1 MRVGQ
6 TFAAYELVAEIGR
19 GGMGEVWKARDT
31 RLDRMVAIK
40 FVQGEFSDRFDREA
54 RAIAALNHVNIC
66 TLYDIGPG
74 YLVME
79 YIEGRPIKG
88 PLPLG
93 DALRL
98 AVEIADALAAA
109 HGKGIIHRDLK
120 PSNILVTKSGVK
132 LVDFGLAK
140 VASSGSALEATASV
154 VTARGQIAGTLP
166 YMSPEQLEG
175 QEADARSDIF
185 AFGAVF
191 YEMLTGRRAFAQP
204 TAASVVAAI
213 LKEDPPPLPSLVPAI
228 PAAVDRTLRKCLEKE
243 PGRRW
248 QTATDLRDELAWIA
262 DSGLKRP
269 VEVPGS
275 ANAAGIAARAKS
287 RRAVHALWVALAAAI
302 GFVALALWPVA
313 PAPPPNTTPFASE
326 AEIETMP
333 AWSPKGD
340 QIAYVADVSGILQ
353 VFTRGLGLSMPTQM
367 TRQRSWCHSPFWSG
381 DGTRIYFLSGG
392 GLYSVALAGGQP
404 QLVLSGFSR
413 AAISPDGKS
422 LAVLRRDA
430 TGRGQ
435 LALSSPVGAPLRPYT
450 DPAIHGLVLNE
461 QASSFAFTR
470 DGRSLGVIA
479 ANHGEPQFWRI
490 PVAGGTPQQMAYPG
504 RDFTFFSWL
513 DDGKRI
519 VTSFTG
525 AQYSPSFVMNLG
537 AGTRYAL
544 TAGTARDGYPAVSP
558 DGHTLAYSTGEAL
571 YGIVEVPLTG
581 APAREVVASSRQAV
595 APSWDPDGTHFAYI
609 TTRSGVAEI
618 SLRNRTDGSE
628 QRIAGQKEFGSE
640 ESQFFDCAMS
650 PDGNHLAYRRYW
662 GAHEIWISPLSGE
675 APVRLWNDPAGASQR
690 GPAWSPDGEWIAYY
704 SEPRG
709 RFAILKIR
717 VGANTLPELVT
728 YTGGSAPPQWSPLG
742 NWIAFRDGNQMRI
755 VSPDGKENKI
765 VSRQRWETYGW
776 SKDGASLYGIVSEEG
791 RHLSLRR
798 WDIATGRE
806 RSIADLGPTPPG
818 FDLANDQG
826 NFWYRGFSIHPDGK
840 SFLTSVYR
848 MQTHIWLMHDFDRPA
863 QLWELLWNRR

>member
-1 MRVGQ
+1 
-6 TFAAYELVAEIGR
+6 
-19 GGMGEVWKARDT
+19 
-31 RLDRMVAIK
+31 MVAIK
-40 FVQGEFSDRFDREA
+40 FVQGEFTDRFDREA
-54 RAIAALNHVNIC
+54 RAIAALNHANIC

-98 AVEIADALAAA
+98 AVEIADGLAAA

-140 VASSGSALEATASV
+140 VASAGSSLAVTVNA
-154 VTARGQIAGTLP
+154 VTAPGQIAGTLP

-175 QEADARSDIF
+175 QEADARTDIF
-185 AFGAVF
+185 AFGAVL
-191 YEMLTGRRAFAQP
+191 YETLTGRRAFAQP

-213 LKEDPPPLPSLVPAI
+213 LKEEPSSVALLVPAI

-262 DSGLKRP
+262 DAILKPP
-269 VEVPGS
+269 VELSPSG
-275 ANAAGIAARAKS
+275 GIAPRPKPWRS
-287 RRAVHALWVALAAAI
+287 VRTLWVALAAAI

-313 PAPPPNTTPFASE
+313 PAPPPDITPFASE

-367 TRQRSWCHSPFWSG
+367 THQRTWCHSPFWSG

-392 GLYSVALAGGQP
+392 GLYSVAVAGGQP
-404 QLVLSGFSR
+404 QLVSSGFSH

-422 LAVLRRDA
+422 LAVLRRNA
-430 TGRGQ
+430 AGRGQ

-450 DPAIHGLVLNE
+450 DPAIDGLVLNE

-470 DGRSLGVIA
+470 DGRYLGVIA

-490 PVAGGTPQQMAYPG
+490 PVAGGVPRQMAYPG

-513 DDGKRI
+513 NDGKRI

-525 AQYSPSFVMNLG
+525 AQYSPSFVVNLG

-558 DGHTLAYSTGEAL
+558 DGHALAYSTGEAL
-571 YGIVEVPLTG
+571 YGIVEVSLTG
-581 APAREVVASSRQAV
+581 APAHEVVASSRQAV
-595 APSWDPDGTHFAYI
+595 APSWAPDGVHFAYI

-628 QRIAGQKEFGSE
+628 RRIAGQNEFGSE

-650 PDGNHLAYRRYW
+650 PDGNHLAYRRYS
-662 GAHEIWISPLSGE
+662 GSHEIWISPLSGE
-675 APVRLWNDPAGASQR
+675 APVRLWNDPARASQR
-690 GPAWSPDGEWIAYY
+690 GPVWSPDGEWIAYY
-704 SEPRG
+704 SEPGG

-755 VSPDGKENKI
+755 VSPDGKESKI
-765 VSRQRWETYGW
+765 VSGQRWETYGW
-776 SKDGASLYGIVSEEG
+776 SKDGSSLYGIVSGED

-798 WDIATGRE
+798 WDLATGRE
-806 RSIADLGPTPPG
+806 LTIADLGPTPPG

-826 NFWYRGFSIHPDGK
+826 NFWYRGFSLNPDGK
-840 SFLTSVYR
+840 SFLTSAYR

-863 QLWELLWNRR
+863 RLWELLWNRR